1 MRLVDGANV
10 ELALSCAWLALVA
23 WLILRAFH
31 QRDLLPPLHKALS
44 KAEAVPHIAAIVPAR
59 DEETNIVRCLEGLL
73 AQDYSAAR
81 LRVLIVDDHSSDATP
96 AIVGAIAASEPR
108 VRVVQTPPLPAGW
121 IGKCHACWV
130 GARAAPPEAEWLCFL
145 DADVRPKPALLSRA
159 LATAQSERLDLLSLA
174 PRQEL
179 GSFAERLVMPCG
191 LYLMAFYQDLADL
204 QSRAG
209 DDATATGQFMLVRRR
224 IYESVGGHAA
234 VRGVICEDVALAR
247 LIKRAGGR
255 VALHDGREAISARM
269 YTGWRTLWE
278 GVAKNLVDMLGGP
291 VPTVVTALAA
301 TAIAWA
307 ALLIPAVDAIGC
319 VNGGSS
325 SCAALA
331 PALVA
336 SAAAAGFHMAGAH
349 YFGIPLWYGLLF
361 PAGYTAGAIM
371 AIDSLRLRLRGQVTW
386 KGRTYP

>member
-1 MRLVDGANV
+1 M

-23 WLILRAFH
+23 WLILRAFR
-31 QRDLLPPLHKALS
+31 QRGLLPPLHAALPQ
-44 KAEAVPHIAAIVPAR
+44 AEATPHIAAIVPAR
-59 DEETNIVRCLEGLL
+59 DEQTNIAGCLGGLL
-73 AQDYSAAR
+73 EQSYPPAR
-81 LRVLIVDDHSSDATP
+81 LSVVVVDDHSADATS
-96 AIVGAIAASEPR
+96 AIAGAIAARAPR
-108 VRVVQTPPLPAGW
+108 VRLVEAPPLPPGW

-130 GARAAPPEAEWLCFL
+130 GARAVPPETEWLCFL
-145 DADVRPKPALLSRA
+145 DADVRPQPALLSRA

-191 LYLMAFYQDLADL
+191 LYMMAFCQDLGDL

-209 DDATATGQFMLVRRR
+209 EDATATGQFMLVRRR
-224 IYESVGGHAA
+224 IYESVDGHAA
-234 VRGVICEDVALAR
+234 VCGVICEDVALAR
-247 LIKRAGGR
+247 LVKRAGGR

-269 YTGWRTLWE
+269 YTGWRSLRE

-291 VPTVVTALAA
+291 VPTLVTALAG

-307 ALLIPAVDAIGC
+307 ALLIPAVAAVGC
-319 VNGGSS
+319 ANGSPS
-325 SCAALA
+325 SCVALA

-336 SAAAAGFHMAGAH
+336 SAAAAAFHMAGAH

-361 PAGYTAGAIM
+361 PAGYTVGATM
-371 AIDSLRLRLRGQVTW
+371 AIESLRLRVRGRVTW

>member
-1 MRLVDGANV
+1 M

-23 WLILRAFH
+23 WLILRAFR
-31 QRDLLPPLHKALS
+31 QRGLLPPLHQALRS
-44 KAEAVPHIAAIVPAR
+44 TEAAPEIAAIVPAR
-59 DEETNIVRCLEGLL
+59 DEEANIGRCLDGLV
-73 AQDYSAAR
+73 AQSYPAAR
-81 LRVLIVDDHSSDATP
+81 LRVIVVDDHSADATP
-96 AIVGAIAASEPR
+96 AIAGALAARHPQ
-108 VRVVQTPPLPAGW
+108 VCVLAAPPLPPGW

-130 GARAAPPEAEWLCFL
+130 GARAAPPETEWLCFL
-145 DADVRPKPALLSRA
+145 DADVRPKPALLARA
-159 LATAQSERLDLLSLA
+159 VATAQAERLDLLSLA

-204 QSRAG
+204 QSHAG
-209 DDATATGQFMLVRRR
+209 DDATATGQFMLVRRS
-224 IYESVGGHAA
+224 IYESLGGHAA
-234 VRGVICEDVALAR
+234 VRGVIIEDVALAR

-307 ALLIPAVDAIGC
+307 AWLIPAVAAIGC
-319 VNGGSS
+319 ADGSS
-325 SCAALA
+325 TSCVALA
-331 PALVA
+331 PALAA
-336 SAAAAGFHMAGAH
+336 SAAATGFHMAGAH

-361 PAGYTAGAIM
+361 PAGYTAGAAM
-371 AIDSLRLRLRGQVTW
+371 ALDSLRLRLRGRVTW